1 MRLVLGFLLALLLGF
16 TCRMA
21 RIPMPAPNAILG
33 SLLAV
38 AMSTGYFVAG
48 KMLDK
53 SAPQAP
59 GMPSSMG
66 HAIKEQPS
74 K

>member
-1 MRLVLGFLLALLLGF
+1 MRLALGFVLAVLLGF
-16 TCRMA
+16 TCRVA

-38 AMSTGYFVAG
+38 AMSTGYFLGG
-48 KMLDK
+48 KMLEK
-53 SAPQAP
+53 TQTKALRTT
-59 GMPSSMG
+59 SSMG
-66 HAIKEQPS
+66 HDMKEQPS